1 MKKPNLPR
9 CVHKYQLRDYFDC
22 TYDFLW
28 SRIITDELLL
38 SWGFD
43 LDEIRRVQQFDHRLT
58 FRIYIHFKITDLDA
72 DLSAEVQRAIEGKT
86 CPL

>member
-9 CVHKYQLRDYFDC
+9 CVHKYQLRDYFNC

-28 SRIITDELLL
+28 SNIITDDLLL
-38 SWGFD
+38 SWNVKLDDIRQCRQFGPD
-43 LDEIRRVQQFDHRLT
+43 LTR
-58 FRIYIHFKITDLDA
+58 RIYIHFKITDLDA
-72 DLSAEVQRAIEGKT
+72 DLSAEVRRAIEGKT